1 MAARKMT
8 FSIPEELAG
17 EFLRNVPAR
26 DRSRYVAAALA
37 RSLKDRHEEL
47 AHACDVANQDRD
59 VLLIEQ
65 EFDAIAGDIAEP
77 WNDTSTR

>member
-8 FSIPEELAG
+8 FSIPKDLAG

-37 RSLKDRHEEL
+37 QSLKARDEEL
-47 AHACDVANQDRD
+47 AHACDVANRD
-59 VLLIEQ
+59 PDVRLIEQ
-65 EFDAIAGDIAEP
+65 EFDAIAGEHCRALE
-77 WNDTSTR
+77 